1 MPFPMECQYRTLPR
15 SVSPVSCIYSSI
27 RSMSLS
33 AWPHCSGV
41 SPGGEVGMIVTLSGI
56 EYEGTA
62 QLSLLREPDER
73 GKQLMGVLDKV
84 NAK

>member
-1 MPFPMECQYRTLPR
+1 
-15 SVSPVSCIYSSI
+15 
-27 RSMSLS
+27 
-33 AWPHCSGV
+33 
-41 SPGGEVGMIVTLSGI
+41 MIVTLSGI